1 MLRIRHCIV
10 DYLHKK
16 GYRIDRPQ
24 GLDDYTVLLFKQP
37 LTVWYKGAAIQTDG
51 CAALIYDR
59 NMPQLYYSDEGD
71 YLHDCVHFSGD
82 EFPWLVSSLGLPM
95 GCPIPVTGVQALSF
109 LFRDIR
115 ACFSQSTDHAEDML
129 DLYLRVLLFRLADSR
144 KAEDAVSRPYYEQL
158 VQIRQRLYAYPAE
171 QFSVESQCERLHIS
185 ASRFQHL
192 YKEYFSTSY
201 VRDRISGRLE
211 MARQLLAQT
220 DDPVSSIAEQCG
232 YENAEHFLRQ
242 FKKEN
247 GISPRQY
254 RLEYR
259 RTLEQEAAKWRENTA
274 NAHTPC
280 CL

>member
-1 MLRIRHCIV
+1 MLKVRHCIV

-24 GLDDYTVLLFKQP
+24 GLDVYTVLLFKQP
-37 LTVWYKGAAIQTDG
+37 LTVWYKGEAILTEG
-51 CAALIYDR
+51 CTALIYDR
-59 NMPQLYYSDEGD
+59 DMPHLYYSDEGD

-95 GCPIPVTGVQALSF
+95 GRPIPVTGVQALSF
-109 LFRDIR
+109 IFRDIR
-115 ACFSQSTDHAEDML
+115 GCFTQESPHAEETL
-129 DLYLRVLLFRLADSR
+129 DLYLRILLYRIADSR
-144 KAEDAVSRPYYEQL
+144 KPENSATGPYYEQL

-185 ASRFQHL
+185 VSRFQHL
-192 YKEYFSTSY
+192 YRQYFGTTY
-201 VRDRISGRLE
+201 VHDRIGGRLE

-242 FKKEN
+242 FKKGN
-247 GISPRQY
+247 GVSPRQY
-254 RLEYR
+254 RQEYR
-259 RTLEQEAAKWRENTA
+259 RLKETEKEQR
-274 NAHTPC
+274 HVVRSSPFC

>member
-1 MLRIRHCIV
+1 MLKVRHCIV

-37 LTVWYKGAAIQTDG
+37 LTVWYGGELVHTEG
-51 CAALIYDR
+51 CTALIYDR
-59 NMPQLYYSDEGD
+59 EMPQLYYSDEDD
-71 YLHDCVHFSGD
+71 YLHDAVHFSGD
-82 EFPWLVSSLGLPM
+82 ELPWLATSLGLPL
-95 GCPIPVTGVQALSF
+95 GQPIPVTGVQALSF

-115 ACFSQSTDHAEDML
+115 ACFTQASAHSESMI
-129 DLYLRVLLFRLADSR
+129 DLYLRILLFRLADSR
-144 KAEDAVSRPYYEQL
+144 KEDGSVPGPYYEQL
-158 VQIRQRLYAYPAE
+158 VQIRQRLFAYPAE

-185 ASRFQHL
+185 VSRFQHL
-192 YKEYFSTSY
+192 YKSYFGTSY

-220 DDPVSSIAEQCG
+220 DDPVASIAEQCG
-232 YENAEHFLRQ
+232 YENTEHFLRQ

-254 RLEYR
+254 RREYR
-259 RTLEQEAAKWRENTA
+259 QAIEQEEAQRRERAAQ
-274 NAHTPC
+274 AHTPC